1 MRLYIDTRNRE
12 KIRIVIFEK
21 DKILISKEA
30 NSQINSNTALLLLK
44 DALIEAGLEMEQI
57 SEIEVERGPG
67 SYTGTRVGVAIANSL
82 SFALQIP
89 INGKEI
95 SSIESPKY

>member
-1 MRLYIDTRNRE
+1 MKLYIDTRNRE
-12 KIRIVIFEK
+12 KISIVIFEK

-44 DALIEAGLEMEQI
+44 DTLIEAGLEMERI
-57 SEIEVERGPG
+57 SEIEVEKGPG

>member
-1 MRLYIDTRNRE
+1 MKLYIDTRNRE
-12 KIRIVIFEK
+12 KISIVIFEK
-21 DKILISKEA
+21 GKILISKEA
-30 NSQINSNTALLLLK
+30 SSQINSNTALLLLK
-44 DALIEAGLEMEQI
+44 DALVEAGLKMEKI

-67 SYTGTRVGVAIANSL
+67 SYTGTRIGVAIANAL